1 MRQRGSRQGRR
12 PPEKLQ
18 FKGPSAPRS
27 QAAEA
32 PGAAL
37 TVRKGRGA
45 AGEEGSGVVGPRSR
59 APPSSAG
66 SSFQQ
71 TPRPRVSGR
80 VKARSGAPHPTVGSG
95 RKVRAGPGRC
105 SVWGSR
111 ALNTSGERPPL
122 APQSLLFSPPGTGP
136 DRQADPGQSEGHGPA
151 SAAAEGAVPCQPGRP
166 PDPCRRQGRALGT
179 EGRRRL
185 GRGGGYPK
193 CDAPTRT
200 WFSTE
205 PKRRVWIIHD
215 KCHS

>member
-27 QAAEA
+27 QAAGA

-45 AGEEGSGVVGPRSR
+45 AGEEGTGVVGPRSR

-95 RKVRAGPGRC
+95 RKVRAGPGAC

-111 ALNTSGERPPL
+111 ALSPSGERPQL
-122 APQSLLFSPPGTGP
+122 APQSLLFSPPGTGL
-136 DRQADPGQSEGHGPA
+136 DRQADPGQSEGHGRA
-151 SAAAEGAVPCQPGRP
+151 SAAAGGAVLCQPGRRP
-166 PDPCRRQGRALGT
+166 PPLQAPGPSPGDRGAQAPR
-179 EGRRRL
+179 EGR
-185 GRGGGYPK
+185 
-193 CDAPTRT
+193 
-200 WFSTE
+200 WVSE
-205 PKRRVWIIHD
+205 V
-215 KCHS
+215 

>member
-27 QAAEA
+27 QAAGA

-45 AGEEGSGVVGPRSR
+45 AGEEGTGVVGPRSR

-95 RKVRAGPGRC
+95 RKVRAGPARCGGPGRSAPRGRGPSLLPKVC
-105 SVWGSR
+105 SSAPQALGLTGRLTPGRVKVTGELRPRLGVQSR
-111 ALNTSGERPPL
+111 AS
-122 APQSLLFSPPGTGP
+122 
-136 DRQADPGQSEGHGPA
+136 QADAPH
-151 SAAAEGAVPCQPGRP
+151 
-166 PDPCRRQGRALGT
+166 PCRRQGRALGT

-205 PKRRVWIIHD
+205 PKRRVWIIHG